1 MKGPRVEGLPKWL
14 GEVRAVLDSKRI
26 CSETSLQEVSWSAT
40 SIPPDQEALVPDR
53 VKKVSY
59 CYPIVPNRA
68 GQGARVLGELND
80 AGVDLLAYSGFPV
93 GGGRSQL
100 DLVLEDMGALRRL
113 ARRNGWRLSK
123 VKKGFLIQGNDRVG
137 AVHRHLQKLADAG
150 INVTAADGVSAGQ
163 GRYGMI
169 LWVKPRDY
177 ARAARALG
185 AR

>member
-1 MKGPRVEGLPKWL
+1 M
-14 GEVRAVLDSKRI
+14 A
-26 CSETSLQEVSWSAT
+26 
-40 SIPPDQEALVPDR
+40 DR
-53 VKKVSY
+53 VRRVNY
-59 CYPIVPNRA
+59 AYAVVPNRA
-68 GQGARVLGELND
+68 GQGARMLSELER

-100 DLVLEDMGALRRL
+100 DLVLEDMGALKRA
-113 ARRNGWRLSK
+113 ARKNGWRLSK
-123 VKKGFLIQGNDRVG
+123 VKKGFLVQGTDRVG
-137 AVHRHLQKLADAG
+137 AVNRQLRKLADAG
-150 INVTAADGVSAGQ
+150 VNVTAADAVSAGK

>member
-1 MKGPRVEGLPKWL
+1 M
-14 GEVRAVLDSKRI
+14 
-26 CSETSLQEVSWSAT
+26 
-40 SIPPDQEALVPDR
+40 PDR
-53 VKKVSY
+53 VRKVNY

-68 GQGARVLGELND
+68 GQGARVLGELAS
-80 AGVDLLAYSGFPV
+80 AGVNLLAYSGFPV
-93 GGGRSQL
+93 GRGRSQL
-100 DLVLEDMGALRRL
+100 DLVVDDIGPLRRA

-123 VKKGFLIQGNDRVG
+123 VKKGFLIQGTDKVG
-137 AVHRHLQKLADAG
+137 AVNRHLQKLADAK
-150 INVTAADGVSAGQ
+150 INVTAADGVAAGQ

>member
-1 MKGPRVEGLPKWL
+1 M
-14 GEVRAVLDSKRI
+14 S
-26 CSETSLQEVSWSAT
+26 
-40 SIPPDQEALVPDR
+40 DR
-53 VKKVSY
+53 VRRVNY

-68 GQGARVLGELND
+68 GQGARILSELTRE
-80 AGVDLLAYSGFPV
+80 GVNLIAYSGFPA
-93 GGGRSQL
+93 GGGKSQL

-123 VKKGFLIQGNDRVG
+123 VKKGFHIQGSDQVG
-137 AVHRHLQKLADAG
+137 AVHRHLQKLADSG
-150 INVTAADGVSAGQ
+150 INVTAADAVSAGQ

-177 ARAARALG
+177 ARAARVLG

>member
-1 MKGPRVEGLPKWL
+1 M
-14 GEVRAVLDSKRI
+14 A
-26 CSETSLQEVSWSAT
+26 
-40 SIPPDQEALVPDR
+40 DR

-68 GQGARVLGELND
+68 GQGARVLSELTS

-93 GGGRSQL
+93 GRGRSQL
-100 DLVLEDMGALRRL
+100 DLVVDDMGALRRV

-123 VKKGFLIQGNDRVG
+123 VKKGFLIQGSDKVG
-137 AVHRHLQKLADAG
+137 AVNRHLQKLADAK
-150 INVTAADGVSAGQ
+150 INVIAADGVAAGQ

>member
-1 MKGPRVEGLPKWL
+1 M
-14 GEVRAVLDSKRI
+14 
-26 CSETSLQEVSWSAT
+26 
-40 SIPPDQEALVPDR
+40 PDR
-53 VKKVSY
+53 VKKVNY

-68 GQGARVLGELND
+68 GQGARILSELAR
-80 AGVDLLAYSGFPV
+80 AGVDLIAYSGFPA
-93 GGGRSQL
+93 GGGKSQL

-123 VKKGFLIQGNDRVG
+123 VKKGFHIQGSDQVG

-150 INVTAADGVSAGQ
+150 INVTAADAVAAGK

-169 LWVKPRDY
+169 LWVKQRDY